1 MDGVGA
7 SAGSPAFE
15 PQRHEGHK
23 GSLMAGEARQEEIR
37 EIHRAYKWF
46 YVLMGIAIAL
56 GIGIRA
62 FVIRFSNVK
71 HV

>member
-1 MDGVGA
+1 
-7 SAGSPAFE
+7 
-15 PQRHEGHK
+15 
-23 GSLMAGEARQEEIR
+23 MAGEARQEEIR